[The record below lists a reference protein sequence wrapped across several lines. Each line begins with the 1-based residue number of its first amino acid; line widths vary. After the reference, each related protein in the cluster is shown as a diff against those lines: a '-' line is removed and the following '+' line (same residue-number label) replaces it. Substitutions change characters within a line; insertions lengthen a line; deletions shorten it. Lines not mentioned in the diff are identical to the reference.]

1 LELFVIRLLVKQVTS
16 SHEEAE
22 ILRRE
27 NEALKTNAADKEERA
42 KAVLKNA
49 RQRILQLQEAKNAL
63 ARQLNEAEQ
72 TKGTCSFTLCFGIW
86 LSVTMPIVAI

>member
-1 LELFVIRLLVKQVTS
+1 MFVIRVFVKQVTS

-27 NEALKTNAADKEERA
+27 NEALKTSAADKEERA

-49 RQRILQLQEAKNAL
+49 RQRILQLQEAKNVL
-63 ARQLNEAEQ
+63 ARQLSEAEQ
-72 TKGTCSFTLCFGIW
+72 AKGTCFCTLSSGIR
-86 LSVTMPIVAI
+86 LSVAMPIVAI

>member
-1 LELFVIRLLVKQVTS
+1 VNCVFVKQVTS

-27 NEALKTNAADKEERA
+27 NEALKTSATDKEERA

-63 ARQLNEAEQ
+63 ARQLSEAEQ
-72 TKGTCSFTLCFGIW
+72 SKGTYSFTVCFGIR
-86 LSVTMPIVAI
+86 LSVAMPIVAI

>member
-1 LELFVIRLLVKQVTS
+1 MISALVKQVTS

-27 NEALKTNAADKEERA
+27 NEALKTSAADKEERA

-72 TKGTCSFTLCFGIW
+72 TKGTCSFIPCFGIQ
-86 LSVTMPIVAI
+86 LSFDMPLVAT

>member
-1 LELFVIRLLVKQVTS
+1 VKQVTS

-27 NEALKTNAADKEERA
+27 NETLKTSAADKEQRV
-42 KAVLKNA
+42 KAALKNA

-63 ARQLNEAEQ
+63 VRQLTEAEQ
-72 TKGTCSFTLCFGIW
+72 AKGTCSVTVCFG
-86 LSVTMPIVAI
+86 LPLFVAMSIVGI

>member
-1 LELFVIRLLVKQVTS
+1 MISALVKQVTS

-27 NEALKTNAADKEERA
+27 NEALKTSAADKEERA

-49 RQRILQLQEAKNAL
+49 RQRILQLQEAKNVL

-72 TKGTCSFTLCFGIW
+72 TKGMCTCFFIPCFGIQ
-86 LSVTMPIVAI
+86 LSFAMAVVAT

>member
-1 LELFVIRLLVKQVTS
+1 MIYMFVKQVTS

-27 NEALKTNAADKEERA
+27 NEALKTSAAQKDERA

-49 RQRILQLQEAKNAL
+49 RQKILQLQESKNAL
-63 ARQLNEAEQ
+63 ARQLSEAEQ
-72 TKGTCSFTLCFGIW
+72 AKGTCSFTLCFGIQ
-86 LSVTMPIVAI
+86 LSVAVPIVPI

>member
-1 LELFVIRLLVKQVTS
+1 VELFVIRMFVKQVTS

-27 NEALKTNAADKEERA
+27 NEALKTSSADKEERA

-49 RQRILQLQEAKNAL
+49 RQRILQLQEAKNVS
-63 ARQLNEAEQ
+63 ARQLSESEQ
-72 TKGTCSFTLCFGIW
+72 AKGTCSFTLCFGIW
-86 LSVTMPIVAI
+86 LSVAMPIVAI

>member
-1 LELFVIRLLVKQVTS
+1 VTQVTS

-27 NEALKTNAADKEERA
+27 NESLKTSAADKEERA

-72 TKGTCSFTLCFGIW
+72 SKGTCPFTPCFGIQW
-86 LSVTMPIVAI
+86 SFAVPSVAI

>member
-1 LELFVIRLLVKQVTS
+1 MICMFVKQVTS

-22 ILRRE
+22 VLRRE
-27 NEALKTNAADKEERA
+27 NEALKTSAADKEQRV
-42 KAVLKNA
+42 KAALKNA

-72 TKGTCSFTLCFGIW
+72 AKGTCSFTLCFGIW
-86 LSVTMPIVAI
+86 LSVAMFIVAI

>member
-1 LELFVIRLLVKQVTS
+1 MKQVTS

-27 NEALKTNAADKEERA
+27 NEALKTSAADKEERA

-49 RQRILQLQEAKNAL
+49 RQRIVQLQAAKNTL
-63 ARQLNEAEQ
+63 ERQLNEAEQ
-72 TKGTCSFTLCFGIW
+72 AKGTFCHSMFLYSVVCCYAYCSR
-86 LSVTMPIVAI
+86 LSLF

>member
-1 LELFVIRLLVKQVTS
+1 MFVKQVTS

-27 NEALKTNAADKEERA
+27 NEALKTSAADKEQRV
-42 KAVLKNA
+42 KAALKNA

-63 ARQLNEAEQ
+63 ARQLTEAEQ
-72 TKGTCSFTLCFGIW
+72 AKGTCSFTLCFGIW
-86 LSVTMPIVAI
+86 LSVAMLIVAI

>member
-1 LELFVIRLLVKQVTS
+1 MIRVFVKQVTS

-27 NEALKTNAADKEERA
+27 NEALKTSAADKEERA

-63 ARQLNEAEQ
+63 ARQLSEAEPA
-72 TKGTCSFTLCFGIW
+72 KGTCSFTLSFGIR
-86 LSVTMPIVAI
+86 LSVALPIVAI

>member
-1 LELFVIRLLVKQVTS
+1 MNCVFVKQVTS

-22 ILRRE
+22 SLRRE
-27 NEALKTNAADKEERA
+27 NEVLKSSAADKEERA

-72 TKGTCSFTLCFGIW
+72 AKGTCSFTLCFGIR
-86 LSVTMPIVAI
+86 LSVALPIVAI

>member
-1 LELFVIRLLVKQVTS
+1 LELSVIHVFVKQVTS
-16 SHEEAE
+16 THEEAE

-27 NEALKTNAADKEERA
+27 NEALKTSAADKEERA

-63 ARQLNEAEQ
+63 ARQLSEAEP
-72 TKGTCSFTLCFGIW
+72 KGTCSFAVLFGIW
-86 LSVTMPIVAI
+86 LSVAMPIVAI